1 MLFCKTKY
9 FLNNGGI
16 TTLMSNNQDDLKNK
30 VIIGPVEVI
39 KIIGQNTHGSYE
51 SRVDTG
57 AASSSID
64 AKIVAD
70 LKLGPVLSVK
80 TIRNAHGDTLRP
92 VIEAEIQLKNKKMK
106 VNFTVA
112 DRSRMKYKVLIGR
125 NILKEGFLIDV
136 MK

>member
-1 MLFCKTKY
+1 MASKSCEGCKGKTIV
-9 FLNNGGI
+9 GE
-16 TTLMSNNQDDLKNK
+16 
-30 VIIGPVEVI
+30 VENV
-39 KIIGQNTHGSYE
+39 SFF
-51 SRVDTG
+51 VDNSKKEKFEARIDSG

-80 TIRNAHGDTLRP
+80 KVRNAHGETLRP
-92 VIEAEIQLKNKKMK
+92 VVEATILLKRKKMK
-106 VNFTVA
+106 AIFTVA

-136 MK
+136 NK